1 MMSKRDL
8 ADLVAIAQK
17 GGGFELNACDYTP
30 AELVAVADSLCN
42 GATLRI
48 LGAGGWS
55 TAELGSIA
63 QHGPPGAVQFVF

>member
-1 MMSKRDL
+1 MPKRNL
-8 ADLVAIAQK
+8 EDLVAIAQK
-17 GGGFELNACDYTP
+17 GGGFELSASDYTP
-30 AELVAVADSLCN
+30 AELVTVADSLCN

-48 LGAGGWS
+48 RDAFTWG